1 MFNQDTVSPSS
12 LRKSISYVSQQ
23 PLIFSGT
30 IFNNIKYAYPQ
41 ATKNMVIE
49 ASKEAGSPI
58 HFKASFE
65 I

>member
-12 LRKSISYVSQQ
+12 LRKSISYVLQQ

-41 ATKNMVIE
+41 QKNMVIKQ
-49 ASKEAGSPI
+49 AKKQGSPI